1 MSRILWPIG
10 RSAGTA
16 VLSSLPVVTTS
27 CSQDHLCFRLGVI
40 WDFLARDAASRPRF
54 GPHTLW
60 HPAHRAQ
67 GETRHQ
73 SATGGRREGSDG
85 WTFSAWSSVGSLR
98 AASLERSNTSGT
110 SQSGKPFM
118 SVLAAAFTSTFSQGT
133 ATGSASTSGAWT
145 FHQLNNNTAFNKQYD
160 ARCTLSD
167 DKNSCSL
174 SFALLPIFRIIIDE
188 RIFQD
193 FLRHLHHLRHRL
205 ANLDLMSSAGPSV
218 SS

>member
-145 FHQLNNNTAFNKQYD
+145 FPQLNNNTAFNKQYD
-160 ARCTLSD
+160 ALFRTTRIAAPSASHSSRSSESSSM
-167 DKNSCSL
+167 NA
-174 SFALLPIFRIIIDE
+174 SFKTFFVISII
-188 RIFQD
+188 
-193 FLRHLHHLRHRL
+193 
-205 ANLDLMSSAGPSV
+205 SAIG
-218 SS
+218 